1 MQTRIGVGL
10 DENTAMSPEL
20 LIQGASAS
28 ITLRRPDVAN
38 KLMPEDLMVMRR
50 HIDEVNARPEVLVL
64 TLQAVGKHFCS
75 GYDIGEIANSQ
86 NEGSSFGEMVDAI
99 ENCRTVT
106 IAAIQGGV
114 FGGATDMALACDFRV
129 GGANSQM
136 FMPAARLGLHFYAS
150 GLERYVTRLGVDTA
164 KRLFLTCEK
173 LQAQAMKDCGFL
185 TDLVDGEDIAP
196 RVAQLQSTLAGMA
209 PLALL
214 GMKKHLNAIVRGAHD
229 QASIDAA
236 VQATIESTDLEEG
249 GAAWRE
255 KRQPQ
260 FRGALSRG
268 SGFCQMRFR
277 KRLIPVQTAGVGHGF
292 LVDHFV
298 QRLAQQQLFDR

>member
-1 MQTRIGVGL
+1 MN
-10 DENTAMSPEL
+10 ENAAMSPEL
-20 LIQGASAS
+20 LIQGARAS
-28 ITLRRPDVAN
+28 ITLRRPEVAN
-38 KLMPEDLMVMRR
+38 KLQPEDLIVLRR
-50 HIDEVNARPEVLVL
+50 HLDEVNANPAVLVL
-64 TLQAVGKHFCS
+64 TLQSVGKHFCS

-99 ENCRTVT
+99 ENCRAVT

-150 GLERYVTRLGVDTA
+150 GMERYVTRLGVDTA

-185 TDLVDGEDIAP
+185 TDLVDGSDLGAHVE
-196 RVAQLQSTLAGMA
+196 QLQTTLAGMA

-214 GMKKHLNAIVRGAHD
+214 GMKKQLNVIARGVHD
-229 QASIDAA
+229 RASIDAA
-236 VQATIESTDLEEG
+236 VQATIESADLQEG

-255 KRQPQ
+255 KRLPQ
-260 FRGALSRG
+260 FKGR
-268 SGFCQMRFR
+268 
-277 KRLIPVQTAGVGHGF
+277 
-292 LVDHFV
+292 
-298 QRLAQQQLFDR
+298 

>member
-1 MQTRIGVGL
+1 MN
-10 DENTAMSPEL
+10 ENAAMSPEL
-20 LIQGASAS
+20 LIQGARAS
-28 ITLRRPDVAN
+28 ITLRRPEVAN
-38 KLMPEDLMVMRR
+38 KLQPEDLIVLRR
-50 HIDEVNARPEVLVL
+50 HLDEVNANPAVLVL
-64 TLQAVGKHFCS
+64 TLQSVGKHFCS

-86 NEGSSFGEMVDAI
+86 NEGSSFGEMVGAI
-99 ENCRTVT
+99 ENCRAVT

-150 GLERYVTRLGVDTA
+150 GMERYVTRLGVDTA

-185 TDLVDGEDIAP
+185 TDLVDGSDLGAHVE
-196 RVAQLQSTLAGMA
+196 QLQTTLAGMA

-214 GMKKHLNAIVRGAHD
+214 GMKKQLNAIARGVHD
-229 QASIDAA
+229 RASIDAA
-236 VQATIESTDLEEG
+236 VQATIESADLQEG

-255 KRQPQ
+255 KRLPQ
-260 FRGALSRG
+260 FKGR
-268 SGFCQMRFR
+268 
-277 KRLIPVQTAGVGHGF
+277 
-292 LVDHFV
+292 
-298 QRLAQQQLFDR
+298 